1 MGQQQLL
8 LIVLSVII
16 VGVAVA
22 VGVTMFQS
30 NAVDSN
36 RQAVISDLVN
46 YGSKAQRHYRTP
58 SQLGGGSQNFDKFYL
73 SPVDTGNANGSY
85 TTVTAKPS
93 GATKVTGSTTK
104 ISNSSGTI
112 YIAGSGKE
120 TGDDGS
126 NPVKAYIKVTADS
139 ILTTILN

>member
-8 LIVLSVII
+8 LIVLSVLI

-30 NAVDSN
+30 NAVESN

-46 YGSKAQRHYRTP
+46 YAAKAQRHFRTP
-58 SQLGGGSQNFDKFYL
+58 TQLGGGSRSFDNFYL
-73 SPVDTGNANGSY
+73 SPIDTGNANGSY
-85 TTVTAKPS
+85 SLATSTPS
-93 GATKVTGSTTK
+93 GATFVSGSMTA
-104 ISNSSGTI
+104 ISSSSGSMFI
-112 YIAGSGKE
+112 LGCGKE

-126 NPVKAYIKVTADS
+126 NPVKAYIRVTPDS
-139 ILTTILN
+139 MQTTILN